1 MDKKRNKN
9 SIIASP
15 ETFYEATKEDLDI
28 LDRFRK
34 YRQGLGGTAV
44 TADMR
49 KTRDVAS
56 RNSEEVA
63 KSAEAS
69 VASEPRTAAKPELEV
84 SSEEERKIELLKR
97 HEDESDEAYTSRFL
111 ALAEDRGWVG
121 ATWGM
126 TDKGIVYPGVL
137 GVRPA
142 TDKTPLMLRL
152 GLVNSREGGASD
164 REVALEDVKKGLMSM
179 MSKKRPGVIKPD
191 YFLPASE
198 DSETGMISKLSDTK
212 NDSGDDTLETSQAK
226 AGKDPNKITDE
237 IGVDS
242 QPDRTKPSAEL
253 EASNTETDP
262 VVRDVGVIEYAREP
276 GRVSEDVSLKMEK
289 VAKVGLAIEKLHLR
303 AKAGKDPN
311 KITDEIGVDSQ
322 PDRTKPSAELE
333 ASNTET
339 DPVVR
344 DVGVI
349 EYAREPGRVSEDVS
363 LVDSD
368 LGIYAVID
376 GVGGLSSGRLAAEAA
391 KKGTYDY
398 IATERI
404 KNLNKPT
411 EVHHIKSELVKLH
424 SAVKKEMSDKLEG
437 SNANAVGT
445 VVTSHEIEGKK
456 YLGVLHAGD
465 TRMFIRSNDGSI
477 RSIVTDQSKGNV
489 VHNSLRDMKLT
500 GDSGDVL
507 AEMHIVEVTDGDRI
521 LLCSDGITGDWEDQ
535 FLSDEEMKRGFA
547 PKTAKESA
555 EEFYKISKK
564 SDDKTAVV
572 LDI

>member
-179 MSKKRPGVIKPD
+179 MSKKRPGGIKPD

-212 NDSGDDTLETSQAK
+212 NDSGDDTLETSQ
-226 AGKDPNKITDE
+226 
-237 IGVDS
+237 
-242 QPDRTKPSAEL
+242 
-253 EASNTETDP
+253 
-262 VVRDVGVIEYAREP
+262 
-276 GRVSEDVSLKMEK
+276 
-289 VAKVGLAIEKLHLR
+289 